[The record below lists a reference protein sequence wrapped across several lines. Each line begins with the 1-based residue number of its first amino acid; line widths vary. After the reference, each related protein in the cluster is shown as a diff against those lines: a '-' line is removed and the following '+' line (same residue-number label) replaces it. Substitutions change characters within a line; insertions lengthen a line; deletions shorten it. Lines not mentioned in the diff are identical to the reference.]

1 MAMFMWKMKAA
12 GQRIK
17 ELLKNEQGI
26 GVVEVI
32 LILVGKFTSYYAVG
46 IACTEKKNVNKWNE
60 KHTEK

>member
-1 MAMFMWKMKAA
+1 MW
-12 GQRIK
+12 RIRYIWNILK
-17 ELLKNEQGI
+17 EERGI
-26 GVVEVI
+26 GVVEII